1 MSVFGE
7 LLSIK
12 AFRESKAEQAVRR
25 QRQTLADAEAG
36 ERERRQAL
44 ESFRQYAIDH
54 ERALYADLCRRI
66 VRLRDIEDVQQSVAG
81 LRGEEADHE
90 ARVREAARQ
99 CVQERERL
107 DGCKAAHD
115 EAARAKQKFVEL
127 AQAHA
132 DEQIKELERKEDAE
146 LEEAAETR
154 RDRADWDEYHAEE
167 AA

>member
-1 MSVFGE
+1 MSMFGE

-12 AFRESKAEQAVRR
+12 TFRESKAEQAVRR

-36 ERERRQAL
+36 ERERQQAL
-44 ESFRQYAIDH
+44 ANFRQYAVEH

-66 VRLRDIEDVQQSVAG
+66 VHLRDIEDVQQSVVG
-81 LRGEEADHE
+81 LRGEEASHE
-90 ARVREAARQ
+90 ERVREAARL

-107 DGCKAAHD
+107 AGCKAVHD
-115 EAARAKQKFVEL
+115 EAARARQKFVEL

-132 DEQIKELERKEDAE
+132 DEQIRAQEQKEDAE

>member
-1 MSVFGE
+1 MSVFKE

-12 AFRESKAEQAVRR
+12 VFREGKAELAVRR
-25 QRQTLADAEAG
+25 QRQTLADAEAS
-36 ERERRQAL
+36 ERERQETL
-44 ESFRQYAIDH
+44 ERFRQYAVAQELD
-54 ERALYADLCRRI
+54 LYADLCRRV
-66 VRLRDIEDVQQSVAG
+66 VRLRDIEDVQQSVAD
-81 LRGEEADHE
+81 LRGQELRHQDL
-90 ARVREAARQ
+90 VREAARQ
-99 CVQERERL
+99 REQERERL
-107 DGCKAAHD
+107 DGCKAVLD